1 MPRQKQLSSM
11 PVKALV
17 KLRDQISAVLN
28 SRASALK
35 KELAELGTHAELNR
49 GALHRTNGPTSPL
62 AGRKVAPKY
71 RGPGGQTWA
80 GRGAQP
86 LWMREA
92 LKAGKKPEQFLI
104 AKSRASDCPEEA
116 DGKEAK
122 SSQGRLIPP
131 FTYGS
136 KGVAFLLLHADPNRS
151 KHEAFPQSIRHRT

>member
-1 MPRQKQLSSM
+1 MPRPKQLSSM

-17 KLRDQISAVLN
+17 RLRDQISAVLN

-35 KELAELGTHAELNR
+35 KELSELGAHAHAEHNR
-49 GALHRTNGPTSPL
+49 GVHHRTNGPTSPL

-104 AKSRASDCPEEA
+104 AKSRVPAARKKRP
-116 DGKEAK
+116 AK
-122 SSQGRLIPP
+122 RQR
-131 FTYGS
+131 
-136 KGVAFLLLHADPNRS
+136 V
-151 KHEAFPQSIRHRT
+151 HRAA